1 MPRTERAGPPVIVE
15 IALLAIRSKT
25 TTLACSSLRSSCRV
39 IWFGDRASIQSPPPV
54 SLQVDLRP
62 DLVAIVLREGRSSNG
77 TIRGE
82 SVSVRRR
89 LRSRLM
95 EVEPP
100 GPLRYLIGAAVMMV
114 GVVLPLG
121 YMMFRIKRVPSS
133 SSTYSKQT
141 LQLMIPA
148 LECRTKGLI

>member
-77 TIRGE
+77 TIRGKE
-82 SVSVRRR
+82 KI
-89 LRSRLM
+89 
-95 EVEPP
+95 EIEID
-100 GPLRYLIGAAVMMV
+100 GGGAAGAAAVSDWGGGYDGRRGTPARVHDVPHQARSFVILDLLQADV
-114 GVVLPLG
+114 GL
-121 YMMFRIKRVPSS
+121 
-133 SSTYSKQT
+133 
-141 LQLMIPA
+141 
-148 LECRTKGLI
+148 KG